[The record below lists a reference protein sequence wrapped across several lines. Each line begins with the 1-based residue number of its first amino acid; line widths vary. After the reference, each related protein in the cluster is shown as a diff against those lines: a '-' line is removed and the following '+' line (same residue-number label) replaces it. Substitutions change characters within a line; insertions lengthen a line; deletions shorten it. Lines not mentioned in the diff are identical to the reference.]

1 MSQTVSVIIPAWRS
15 AATIGRA
22 LRSVAAQTVKPLEV
36 IVIDDGSDDGSFEA
50 AEACREM
57 MNGIHLVVIRQDNKG
72 AGAARNA
79 GVRAAKGE
87 WLAFLDADDEWLP
100 NKLER
105 SLAHAEGASLIAHDY
120 IEVKGGHETPMD
132 CTRHFR
138 AAEDPFAALMLRGF
152 IPSITVLAR
161 RADVLAVGGFEESL
175 PAAQDYDLW
184 LKLLSLPDARLA
196 MFPEALARYYVS
208 GTGITS
214 QVEQRRRC
222 SMRVLMRHLEQ
233 LSSRPNALLTAWRRV
248 MIIHYEALAAH
259 REQGKR
265 LAALISLRHLPI
277 SMIRPL
283 LALRGAELALVH
295 GLAVT
300 TAYLWFSR
308 GYYMEKLSVFSQF
321 LLPKMTGFF

>member
-1 MSQTVSVIIPAWRS
+1 MSLTVSVVIPAWRS

-50 AEACREM
+50 AESCRAL
-57 MNGIHLVVIRQDNKG
+57 MNGIHLVVIHQDNMG

-100 NKLER
+100 GKLER

-120 IEVKGGHETPMD
+120 IEVKGEHETPMD
-132 CTRHFR
+132 CTRHLR
-138 AAEDPFAALMLRGF
+138 AASDPFAALMLRGF
-152 IPSITVLAR
+152 IPSITVLAK

-184 LKLLSLPDARLA
+184 LKLLSLPDARLV
-196 MFPEALARYYVS
+196 MFPEALSRYYVS

-214 QVEQRRRC
+214 RVEQRRRC
-222 SMRVLMRHLEQ
+222 SMQVLMRHLEQ
-233 LSSRPNALLTAWRRV
+233 LSARPNALASAWHRV
-248 MIIHYEALAAH
+248 LIIHYEALAAH
-259 REQGKR
+259 RIKGDALSALPGLIWLPLDLMRPMAILHGAR
-265 LAALISLRHLPI
+265 L
-277 SMIRPL
+277 L
-283 LALRGAELALVH
+283 LLHGAV
-295 GLAVT
+295 VT
-300 TAYLWFSR
+300 LAYLWFSR
-308 GYYMEKLSVFSQF
+308 GYYMEKISVFSQF
-321 LLPKMTGFF
+321 LARGLGGG

>member
-184 LKLLSLPDARLA
+184 LKLLSLPDVRLA

-233 LSSRPNALLTAWRRV
+233 LSSRPNSLVSAWRRV
-248 MIIHYEALAAH
+248 LIIHYEALAAH
-259 REQGKR
+259 RAKGNALSLLPGLIWLPLDLMRPMTALLGPR
-265 LAALISLRHLPI
+265 L
-277 SMIRPL
+277 L
-283 LALRGAELALVH
+283 LLHGA
-295 GLAVT
+295 AVT
-300 TAYLWFSR
+300 LAYLWFSR
-308 GYYMEKLSVFSQF
+308 GYYVEKISVFSQF
-321 LLPKMTGFF
+321 LTKGLSGG